1 MKLSA
6 FIRIARCLHEE
17 GARYLLAGGL
27 AVVVH
32 GYGRMTYDVD
42 LIVQLEPENVL
53 KAFRALRKAGY
64 QPRVP
69 VTADQFADRPTRE
82 GWIRDKGMVVLN
94 MWSDEFSDT
103 PVDVF
108 VTEPFDFNKVYERAP
123 CETLE
128 DGTPFRFVDIRT
140 LIEMK
145 RRAGREKDLDDIR
158 HLEMIANDR

>member
-1 MKLSA
+1 M
-6 FIRIARCLHEE
+6 RVARCLHEE
-17 GARYLLAGGL
+17 GVRYLLAGGL

-32 GYGRMTYDVD
+32 GYGRMTFDVD
-42 LIVQLEPENVL
+42 LVVRLDPENVL

-69 VTADQFADRPTRE
+69 VTADQFADEATRE

-94 MWSDEFSDT
+94 MWSDEFRDT
-103 PVDVF
+103 PVNVF
-108 VTEPFDFNKVYERAP
+108 VTEPFDFNRVYERAP

-128 DGTPFRFVDIRT
+128 DGTPFKFVDIRT

-145 RRAGREKDLDDIR
+145 RLAGRQKDLDDIR